1 MAVSFNLP
9 DPYEAQKADIAR
21 RQKYAEAL
29 QQQAFQPVEIQSYQG
44 IQAPIPVAAGL
55 AKALQGLMGGY
66 FAGQARDE
74 ARELREGDIKK
85 GQEFAAALQG
95 AKTPEEREKLA
106 LEALG
111 GTMGQRAQGI
121 AGPMLGLTER
131 RAEAERA
138 RLAREREVA
147 DRLQAQRDMAADRIA
162 SAQMIAGVAAGVR
175 ADAEA
180 GRREDRERDYRRRVE
195 ADRDRAER
203 QANTL
208 PPNVVTTYQG
218 AAQNERQAGSTAEN
232 MLRHVKDIE
241 DGKLPLGAL
250 SNIESRTRNFFGV
263 STPESVRFADLM
275 RDVDGAVNTI
285 LQAAKGTQTEGDA
298 RRAREQILAN
308 PNDPEVVKNALKNL
322 SKASRESQNIY
333 RGTMNQLGGRYRG
346 LEHERLEAVE
356 IPSATP
362 RAPATPPPPATPQR
376 PATPQAPGAAP
387 GQQPAAP
394 ANLPRPTSRA
404 EFDAL
409 PSGSRF
415 VDPNGQVRVKP

>member
-121 AGPMLGLTER
+121 AGPMLQMTET
-131 RAEAERA
+131 RAEAERRRAATAEQREADRALRESIALGQQENA
-138 RLAREREVA
+138 RL
-147 DRLQAQRDMAADRIA
+147 L
-162 SAQMIAGVAAGVR
+162 AGVAAAGR
-175 ADAEA
+175 ADTLALNREL
-180 GRREDRERDYRRRVE
+180 GLSRLDQQRIENERRAQ

-203 QANTL
+203 QASTL

-322 SKASRESQNIY
+322 AKASRESQNIY

-362 RAPATPPPPATPQR
+362 RAPPHPPPPATPQR
-376 PATPQAPGAAP
+376 PAAPQASGAAP
-387 GQQPAAP
+387 GQQPAGAGAGLTP
-394 ANLPRPTSRA
+394 EEQRELEALRARFPRAQR
-404 EFDAL
+404 
-409 PSGSRF
+409 
-415 VDPNGQVRVKP
+415 

>member
-9 DPYEAQKADIAR
+9 DPYEAQKAEIAR

-95 AKTPEEREKLA
+95 AKTPEEREKLT

-111 GTMGQRAQGI
+111 GTMGQRAQLI
-121 AGPMLGLTER
+121 AGPMLQMTETRAEKERARVARAQEQADRRESQERMQTMMLELRAQGMSEAAAHRAAMLELQRELGRGRLEGQAEERER
-131 RAEAERA
+131 RA
-138 RLAREREVA
+138 
-147 DRLQAQRDMAADRIA
+147 Q
-162 SAQMIAGVAAGVR
+162 
-175 ADAEA
+175 
-180 GRREDRERDYRRRVE
+180 
-195 ADRDRAER
+195 ADRDRAANLTPAEQRQLFQLRDQAEAGESSLSALREARELSDKFQGGTAGVALSWAER
-203 QANTL
+203 QAAAMA
-208 PPNVVTTYQG
+208 NVDPSESARATASFNNIMGVEMLGKLRATFGSNPTNAEREVLQKLQ
-218 AAQNERQAGSTAEN
+218 ASASEPRAVRNELLERAIKLAEERQKKAE
-232 MLRHVKDIE
+232 LD
-241 DGKLPLGAL
+241 A
-250 SNIESRTRNFFGV
+250 ESIRTRSYRQPGGQ
-263 STPESVRFADLM
+263 P
-275 RDVDGAVNTI
+275 
-285 LQAAKGTQTEGDA
+285 AA
-298 RRAREQILAN
+298 
-308 PNDPEVVKNALKNL
+308 P
-322 SKASRESQNIY
+322 
-333 RGTMNQLGGRYRG
+333 
-346 LEHERLEAVE
+346 
-356 IPSATP
+356 
-362 RAPATPPPPATPQR
+362 TPPAAPQR
-376 PATPQAPGAAP
+376 PAAPQAPGAAP
-387 GQQPAAP
+387 GQQPGAP

>member
-9 DPYEAQKADIAR
+9 DPYEAQKAEIAR

-95 AKTPEEREKLA
+95 AKTPEEKQALA
-106 LEALG
+106 MRAMG
-111 GTMGQRAQGI
+111 GEFGQRGQVIG
-121 AGPMLGLTER
+121 AGEYQMVEK

-138 RLAREREVA
+138 RVARQQEVA

-162 SAQMIAGVAAGVR
+162 SAQMIAGMAAGAR

-180 GRREDRERDYRRRVE
+180 GRREDREREYRRSVE
-195 ADRDRAER
+195 ADRDRAANLTPAEQRQLFQLRDQAEAGESSLSALREARELSDKFQGGTAGVALSWAER
-203 QANTL
+203 QAAAMA
-208 PPNVVTTYQG
+208 NVDPSESARATASFNNIMGVEMLGKLRATFGGNPTNAEREVLQKLQ
-218 AAQNERQAGSTAEN
+218 ASASEPRSVRNELLERAIKLAEERQKKAEA
-232 MLRHVKDIE
+232 D
-241 DGKLPLGAL
+241 A
-250 SNIESRTRNFFGV
+250 ESIRTRSYRQPGGQ
-263 STPESVRFADLM
+263 P
-275 RDVDGAVNTI
+275 
-285 LQAAKGTQTEGDA
+285 AAPT
-298 RRAREQILAN
+298 
-308 PNDPEVVKNALKNL
+308 
-322 SKASRESQNIY
+322 
-333 RGTMNQLGGRYRG
+333 
-346 LEHERLEAVE
+346 
-356 IPSATP
+356 
-362 RAPATPPPPATPQR
+362 PPATPQR
-376 PATPQAPGAAP
+376 PAAPQAPGAAP